1 MLNTIT
7 DAIHSLAPNISVV
20 ITVVLLYLGKKTA
33 DKLVDEV
40 LKDLI
45 ASGKKFLEKRKQKRQ
60 QSLRKQIIPL
70 PPLPLLPFPFFGRRM
85 LIFASSLSWTSAS
98 SRSFCSTR
106 TSSSASKTAAIRSG
120 ESTTTSAGRSN
131 SGATK
136 EPSSTPIDESPRL
149 YMHTTYPRYT
159 ILAPFFILCQASP
172 RIE

>member
-60 QSLRKQIIPL
+60 QSLRKQIS
-70 PPLPLLPFPFFGRRM
+70 LLRKKNADLRK
-85 LIFASSLSWTSAS
+85 
-98 SRSFCSTR
+98 R
-106 TSSSASKTAAIRSG
+106 TKLDERKL
-120 ESTTTSAGRSN
+120 EELLLNKNEQQRKQNRSN
-131 SGATK
+131 KKRGK
-136 EPSSTPIDESPRL
+136 HNNKR
-149 YMHTTYPRYT
+149 RKK
-159 ILAPFFILCQASP
+159 
-172 RIE
+172 